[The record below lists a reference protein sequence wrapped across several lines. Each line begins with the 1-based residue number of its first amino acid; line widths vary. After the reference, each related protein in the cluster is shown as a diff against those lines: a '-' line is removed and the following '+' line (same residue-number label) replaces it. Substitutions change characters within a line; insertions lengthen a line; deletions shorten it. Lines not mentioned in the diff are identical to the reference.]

1 MALILANQKLGNLA
15 QYCHLEINYIYNA
28 VHMKQTIFKTENF
41 FLMFRNSKKTCPA
54 LVIVS

>member
-28 VHMKQTIFKTENF
+28 VHMKQTIFKTEIF
-41 FLMFRNSKKTCPA
+41 FFWCLETAKRHA
-54 LVIVS
+54 LL